1 MADLPNQARR
11 AGIHEGIRVLFPKPD
26 ALIGESTGRAAT
38 WNAPRN
44 GSLWRAHKHGF
55 VAAYRFYADHTWDDA
70 VLVKLDDDIRLVKMK
85 DNMLKLLI
93 GGGEAR
99 TKYMHPKAVV
109 PFLENRGG
117 AKM

>member
-1 MADLPNQARR
+1 MGFTADQQKAFEQLYPQA
-11 AGIHEGIRVLFPKPD
+11 
-26 ALIGESTGRAAT
+26 
-38 WNAPRN
+38 
-44 GSLWRAHKHGF
+44 
-55 VAAYRFYADHTWDDA
+55 
-70 VLVKLDDDIRLVKMK
+70 VKLDDDIRLVKMK